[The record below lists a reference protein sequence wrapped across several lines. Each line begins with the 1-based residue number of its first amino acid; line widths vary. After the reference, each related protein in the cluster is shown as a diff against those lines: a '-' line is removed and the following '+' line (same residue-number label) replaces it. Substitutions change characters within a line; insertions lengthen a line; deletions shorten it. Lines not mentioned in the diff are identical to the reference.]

1 MIALRTFG
9 AVHLAAEDGAPIGG
23 AAGQRRLL
31 ALLAVVA
38 ASGSAGISR
47 ERLLAL
53 LWPES
58 DEEKA
63 RRALAQGIY
72 HARRTVGVEELFT
85 GVADLRLNRASLDAD
100 VLLFEDAIAAG
111 DLERAAE
118 LYAGPFLDGFH
129 LAGSSEFEQWAA
141 SQRASYERRV
151 VATLDTL
158 AKRAEDAGDHARAVE
173 WRRRAV
179 AIDPLDSLA
188 TTRFMSALAAAGDRA
203 GAIRHARVHEALVRE
218 QLDAAADPAVSA
230 LAERLRETSEPVA
243 PAPVVVAEPD
253 RGEPAAPSPM
263 RARRARPAKRWVAL
277 AGSSA
282 LLVVALVVAAIGRLY
297 HTATGAATMTVAQP
311 LVVAPFRVAAADP
324 SLAYLREGM
333 VELLSARLAGD
344 SALHSV
350 DPGLVIGTWRRD
362 VRGGAGADTRAD
374 AVRIAGTL
382 GARQVVIGSVVGS
395 ASRIVVSATLV
406 AVPDGATTASVTVE
420 GSADSLTSLVDR
432 VSIGL
437 LATEAGELERLGERT
452 TLSLPAL
459 RAYLDGQAAWRRGD
473 FSRAA
478 MRYEQALAADS
489 TFALAALQL
498 ALAADRLNDAQQ
510 HSRALALAWSARGDL
525 TERDRQYL
533 LAFAG
538 PRYPAP
544 SSEAEQLAAWE
555 RAVALSPDRAEAWYE
570 LGERYFHDG
579 AVIGVPNAPARAAAA
594 LRRALALDP
603 AHAPARRLLLVLA
616 ARQGDLAT
624 IDRLATP
631 RVLGDSL
638 GDLAPFV
645 RWRIALAR
653 NDRAALAVVREDL
666 ARAGAPSLRMI
677 AMASQ
682 FDGIAPGDAERAL
695 RILRQSRP
703 LRASEQLDVLLAGHS
718 LALNQG
724 DPVLALDI
732 TEQIEELQPGSRAH
746 LRLRVLDALY
756 GDGDRD
762 AAESAVEEL
771 TSRAAERPQSAV
783 SMAAHLADACV
794 IGQWRLA
801 RGSTQGVA
809 RIVRELRTT
818 EPPRVQIPVSASQLT
833 CAELLD
839 ASAAVV
845 ARRADAARRV
855 QALDSLMLG
864 GPAVGDARN
873 YAYVAVARLY
883 ERLGDT
889 QRALAA
895 IRRRP
900 YMTGWPRYLAT
911 ARREEARLATRSG
924 IARK

>member
-9 AVHLAAEDGAPIGG
+9 AVHLAADDGAPIGG

-38 ASGSAGISR
+38 ASGSAGITR

-72 HARRTVGVEELFT
+72 HARRTLGVEELFT
-85 GVADLRLNRASLDAD
+85 GVADLRLNRAALDAD
-100 VLLFEDAIAAG
+100 VLLLEDAIAAG
-111 DLERAAE
+111 DLERAAA

-129 LAGSSEFEQWAA
+129 LAGGSEFEPWAA

-151 VATLDTL
+151 VALLDTL
-158 AKRAEDAGDHARAVE
+158 AERAAGAGDHARAVE

-188 TTRFMSALAAAGDRA
+188 TTRFMSALAATGDRA

-218 QLDAAADPAVSA
+218 QLDAAPDPGVRA
-230 LAERLRETSEPVA
+230 LAERLREAREPVA
-243 PAPVVVAEPD
+243 TVP
-253 RGEPAAPSPM
+253 EPAAQQPV
-263 RARRARPAKRWVAL
+263 RVRRARPAKRWVAL

-282 LLVVALVVAAIGRLY
+282 LLVVTLVVAAIGRLY
-297 HTATGAATMTVAQP
+297 HTATGAATIRVAQP

-594 LRRALALDP
+594 LRRALVLDP
-603 AHAPARRLLLVLA
+603 VHAPARRLLLVLA
-616 ARQGDLAT
+616 AREGDTAT
-624 IDRLATP
+624 IGRLATP
-631 RVLGDSL
+631 RVLADSL

-653 NDRAALAVVREDL
+653 GDRASLAAVRDDL

-682 FDGIAPGDAERAL
+682 FDGVAPGDAERAL
-695 RILRQSRP
+695 RILRQSRS
-703 LRASEQLDVLLAGHS
+703 LRASELLDVLLAEHS

-724 DPVLALDI
+724 DAVLALDI

-756 GDGDRD
+756 GDGDRG

-771 TSRAAERPQSAV
+771 TSRAAERPQSAP

-818 EPPRVQIPVSASQLT
+818 EPPRMQIPVSASQLT

-873 YAYVAVARLY
+873 YAYIAVARLY
-883 ERLGDT
+883 KRLGDAP
-889 QRALAA
+889 RALAA

-911 ARREEARLATRSG
+911 ARREESRLSEAPARSR
-924 IARK
+924 

>member
-1 MIALRTFG
+1 M
-9 AVHLAAEDGAPIGG
+9 HLAAEDGAPIGG

-38 ASGSAGISR
+38 ASGAAGISR

-72 HARRTVGVEELFT
+72 HARRTLGVEELFT
-85 GVADLRLNRASLDAD
+85 GVADLRLNRAALDAD
-100 VLLFEDAIAAG
+100 VLRFEDAAAAG

-129 LAGSSEFEQWAA
+129 LTGSSEFEQWAA
-141 SQRASYERRV
+141 AQRSVYERRAV
-151 VATLDTL
+151 VILDTL
-158 AKRAEDAGDHARAVE
+158 ARRAEEAGDHPRAVE

-218 QLDAAADPAVSA
+218 QLDVAPDAAVSA
-230 LAERLRETSEPVA
+230 LAERLREAPEPAATLPEPVA
-243 PAPVVVAEPD
+243 TVPET
-253 RGEPAAPSPM
+253 PAAAQAPISTPPDIAP
-263 RARRARPAKRWVAL
+263 RARTRPARRWIAI

-297 HTATGAATMTVAQP
+297 HTATGAATITAAQP

-324 SLAYLREGM
+324 SLGYLREGM

-362 VRGGAGADTRAD
+362 VRGGSGADTRAD

-382 GARQVVIGSVVGS
+382 GAQQVVIGSVVGS
-395 ASRIVVSATLV
+395 ASRVVVSATLV
-406 AVPDGATTASVTVE
+406 AVPDGATAASVTVE

-432 VSIGL
+432 VAIGL

-594 LRRALALDP
+594 LRRALVLDP

-624 IDRLATP
+624 IAQLATP
-631 RVLGDSL
+631 RVLADSL

-653 NDRAALAVVREDL
+653 DDRPALAAVRDDL

-695 RILRQSRP
+695 RILRQSRA
-703 LRASEQLDVLLAGHS
+703 LRASELLDVLLAEHS

-756 GDGDRD
+756 GGGDRD
-762 AAESAVEEL
+762 AAESAAEEL
-771 TSRAAERPQSAV
+771 DSRAGEQAQSQPGI
-783 SMAAHLADACV
+783 AAHLADACV

-801 RGSTQGVA
+801 TGSTRGVA

-818 EPPRVQIPVSASQLT
+818 ESPRIQIPVSPSPLT

-845 ARRADAARRV
+845 ARKADAARRV
-855 QALDSLMLG
+855 QALDSLMLS

-873 YAYVAVARLY
+873 YAYIAVARLY
-883 ERLGDT
+883 ERLGDRP
-889 QRALAA
+889 RALAA

-911 ARREEARLATRSG
+911 ARREEARLATGAGR
-924 IARK
+924 